1 MKTHMFIIINLLTTL
16 MFFTSCKQDAEESF
30 FFKIETGL
38 LEWHVGAEG
47 GQQEYIVES
56 NAPWQIVH
64 KGIGTWAKVSP
75 RRSEGTGSFLITVKE
90 NESEEERSVSLAV
103 QLAGKDY
110 PVNIT
115 ITQEG
120 TSSEPVPPVDE
131 DYPIVYNS
139 FRIRDPFIFADPVSK
154 KYYLH
159 VHADDALYP
168 TAANQIAVAIS
179 RNLRDWQKGGI
190 SYEAPASFWGK
201 ADFWAPDLYYYEGK
215 YYMFA
220 TFSGTDGIRGASVL
234 ISDKPEGPFI
244 PLVNRP
250 ITPNGW
256 QALDAALFVDENKD
270 PWIVFSHEW
279 TQISDGTIVAQK
291 LTKDLKEA
299 AEEPVTLFA
308 ASEAPWVI
316 RNSFYV
322 SDAPFLYRANNGE
335 LLMLWSSC
343 LLGKDGNGQYAIGVA
358 RSQSGTIL
366 GPWLQDPQPLNPNDN
381 GGHAMIFRD
390 FDGVLRISYHSPN
403 TPGGS
408 ERLTI
413 HRIVDNDGQL
423 SIDFTS
429 ALSN

>member
-1 MKTHMFIIINLLTTL
+1 
-16 MFFTSCKQDAEESF
+16 
-30 FFKIETGL
+30 
-38 LEWHVGAEG
+38 
-47 GQQEYIVES
+47 
-56 NAPWQIVH
+56 
-64 KGIGTWAKVSP
+64 
-75 RRSEGTGSFLITVKE
+75 
-90 NESEEERSVSLAV
+90 
-103 QLAGKDY
+103 
-110 PVNIT
+110 
-115 ITQEG
+115 
-120 TSSEPVPPVDE
+120 
-131 DYPIVYNS
+131 
-139 FRIRDPFIFADPVSK
+139 
-154 KYYLH
+154 
-159 VHADDALYP
+159 
-168 TAANQIAVAIS
+168 
-179 RNLRDWQKGGI
+179 
-190 SYEAPASFWGK
+190 
-201 ADFWAPDLYYYEGK
+201 
-215 YYMFA
+215 MFA
-220 TFSGTDGIRGASVL
+220 TFRGTDGIRGASVL

-316 RNSFYV
+316 RNSYYV

-335 LLMLWSSC
+335 LLMLWSSF

>member
-1 MKTHMFIIINLLTTL
+1 M
-16 MFFTSCKQDAEESF
+16 
-30 FFKIETGL
+30 
-38 LEWHVGAEG
+38 
-47 GQQEYIVES
+47 
-56 NAPWQIVH
+56 
-64 KGIGTWAKVSP
+64 
-75 RRSEGTGSFLITVKE
+75 
-90 NESEEERSVSLAV
+90 SLAV

-115 ITQEG
+115 IMQEG
-120 TSSEPVPPVDE
+120 TSSEPVPPVEE

-234 ISDKPEGPFI
+234 VSDKPEGPFI

-316 RNSFYV
+316 RNSYYV

-335 LLMLWSSC
+335 LLMLWSSF

>member
-1 MKTHMFIIINLLTTL
+1 M
-16 MFFTSCKQDAEESF
+16 
-30 FFKIETGL
+30 
-38 LEWHVGAEG
+38 
-47 GQQEYIVES
+47 
-56 NAPWQIVH
+56 
-64 KGIGTWAKVSP
+64 
-75 RRSEGTGSFLITVKE
+75 
-90 NESEEERSVSLAV
+90 
-103 QLAGKDY
+103 
-110 PVNIT
+110 
-115 ITQEG
+115 
-120 TSSEPVPPVDE
+120 
-131 DYPIVYNS
+131 
-139 FRIRDPFIFADPVSK
+139 RIK
-154 KYYLH
+154 
-159 VHADDALYP
+159 
-168 TAANQIAVAIS
+168 
-179 RNLRDWQKGGI
+179 
-190 SYEAPASFWGK
+190 
-201 ADFWAPDLYYYEGK
+201 
-215 YYMFA
+215 
-220 TFSGTDGIRGASVL
+220 IRG
-234 ISDKPEGPFI
+234 
-244 PLVNRP
+244 
-250 ITPNGW
+250 
-256 QALDAALFVDENKD
+256 
-270 PWIVFSHEW
+270 FSHEW

-316 RNSFYV
+316 RNSYYV

-335 LLMLWSSC
+335 LLMLWSSF